1 MRARKIIN
9 VRFNLTNNIFLELSN
24 QTCFILGQMAN
35 NFPTDLCFVAEKCG
49 ELKRCGVTKTIS
61 PPSIK
66 LEPPED
72 PNQSMLPDSSSD
84 LRHGSGSGGR
94 HKHGQQYHHRV
105 KTEFEVKQEPCW
117 EGEVTLNNLLQ
128 KT

>member
-1 MRARKIIN
+1 MY
-9 VRFNLTNNIFLELSN
+9 L
-24 QTCFILGQMAN
+24 
-35 NFPTDLCFVAEKCG
+35 VAEKCG

-84 LRHGSGSGGR
+84 LRHGSR
-94 HKHGQQYHHRV
+94 HKHGAGQYHHRV

-117 EGEVTLNNLLQ
+117 DGEV
-128 KT
+128 K